1 MKKTFLSIILIF
13 MSSVLVAQAPVIMDY
28 DGTPRTGFEIPTLTP
43 QIGCPFDTGFVFW
56 WRMDA
61 VGGGGDAA
69 YFHSMAPFT
78 DGVYHLGVDDS
89 HKLTPGTGWCFICV
103 EGTDYNAVADAWGVA
118 DSAGGITPSPDC
130 TMVPEWSYN
139 PGHPWSRFDYDE
151 PYAEAL
157 GERWT
162 IWRSN
167 NADFSAPYEYKTPR
181 SNYTG
186 WLGADGFPLYSN
198 TYNYI
203 KVLFTFSNGTQCVEL
218 LDLTGLRT
226 GPVGFDGQPK
236 ERIGFYIENRELKIG
251 Q

>member
-1 MKKTFLSIILIF
+1 MKNTLLLFLFLPLF
-13 MSSVLVAQAPVIMDY
+13 AFGQPVIMDD
-28 DGTPRTGFEIPTLTP
+28 DGTPRTGFAIPTLTP

-56 WRMDA
+56 WAMA
-61 VGGGGDAA
+61 QPGGGGDAA

-89 HKLTPGTGWCFICV
+89 HKLAPATGWCFICV
-103 EGTDYNAVADAWGVA
+103 EGTDYNAVASAWGVA
-118 DSAGGITPSPDC
+118 DSAGGITPAPDC
-130 TMVPEWSYN
+130 TMVPDWSYV
-139 PGHPWSRFDYDE
+139 PGTPWNRFNYDE
-151 PYAEAL
+151 PYATAL

-181 SNYTG
+181 FTY
-186 WLGADGFPLYSN
+186 FPLYGP
-198 TYNYI
+198 YDYV
-203 KVLFTFSNGTQCVEL
+203 KVLFTFENGTQCFEV
-218 LDLTGLRT
+218 LDLSGLRV

-236 ERIGFYIENRELKIG
+236 ERVGFYIEDRKLKIG